1 MTALFLG
8 SISTLADTS
17 ETQRNAFNAAFAA
30 HGLDWNW
37 DRDTY
42 QAMLATAG
50 GRNRIAAY
58 AGERG
63 VAVDADAV
71 HATKS
76 QLFQERLAETGAQA
90 RAGVV
95 DTIGAVRSDGGPVA
109 LVTTTSRA
117 NVDALLTA
125 LAGQVS
131 ASDFDVVITA
141 DDVTQAKPHP
151 AAYELALSRLG
162 VAAADGIAVED
173 NVDGVAAAV
182 AAGLRCVAF
191 PNGNTAGHDFSAAV
205 SVADHLDATVL
216 A

>member
-58 AGERG
+58 AANAASRSTPTPCTRRSHSCSRSASPRPAHSRG
-63 VAVDADAV
+63 
-71 HATKS
+71 
-76 QLFQERLAETGAQA
+76 
-90 RAGVV
+90 RASSTPSVPS
-95 DTIGAVRSDGGPVA
+95 RSDGGPVA

-131 ASDFDVVITA
+131 ASDFDVVVTA
-141 DDVTQAKPHP
+141 DDVTDAKPHP
-151 AAYELALSRLG
+151 GRLRAGALPG
-162 VAAADGIAVED
+162 
-173 NVDGVAAAV
+173 
-182 AAGLRCVAF
+182 
-191 PNGNTAGHDFSAAV
+191 SA
-205 SVADHLDATVL
+205 
-216 A
+216 